1 MKLYFRR
8 LTQGIAMLATLN
20 ACSLL
25 TVERIVDQRPL
36 ETDAH
41 QLETTLIALEG
52 RLGQQD
58 EFIEYLATQ
67 VSALATQDVQQESQ
81 ISYLATRGPAV
92 STSAVDPPP
101 TVFPL
106 IVGGVEIEGGK
117 CCLGGVTG
125 EEIDIR
131 IRFTAIGL
139 ENPTTEM
146 RYLIGGYSQ
155 LDDQLDA
162 VLWEPYVEEV
172 TFTYKIPTNWTG
184 FYVRVQYRD
193 SLGNL
198 SPVYTDDI
206 SVEGMPPLTPSPG
219 G

>member
-1 MKLYFRR
+1 MKISFRR
-8 LTQGIAMLATLN
+8 LMQGLAMLATLN

-41 QLETTLIALEG
+41 QLETILISLEG
-52 RLGQQD
+52 QLAQQD

-67 VSALATQDVQQESQ
+67 VSALATQNVQQDSQ
-81 ISYLATRGPAV
+81 ISYLATRGPAP

-101 TVFPL
+101 TIVPL
-106 IVGGVEIEGGK
+106 ILGGVEIEEGK
-117 CCLGGVTG
+117 CCVGGVTG

-131 IRFTAIGL
+131 IRFSAIGL
-139 ENPTTEM
+139 EVPTMEM
-146 RYLIGGYSQ
+146 RYLAGGYSQ

-162 VLWEPYVEEV
+162 VPWEPYVEEL
-172 TFTYKIPTNWTG
+172 TFTYQIPTNWTG

-193 SLGNL
+193 SHGNL
-198 SPVYTDDI
+198 SPIYTDDI